1 MAAQK
6 KDIQINL
13 LPKDKFAGSPL
24 GRILKWLLS
33 TFRIMVIVVEMVVML
48 AFFSRFWLDARNSD
62 LNDEIKQ
69 KTAQISAFATFE
81 KQYKTIQERLRIFQA
96 LASDQKYFSGNLN
109 LISSYLP
116 ADVFISTF
124 SASGNEIG
132 IAGISPS
139 EQSISQFIVNLEN
152 DTNIEKVTLTQIDT
166 GEKYEGLIGFGLV
179 INMKKGAL

>member
-6 KDIQINL
+6 KESQINL

-69 KTAQISAFATFE
+69 KSAQISAFATFE
-81 KQYKTIQERLRIFQA
+81 KQYKTIQERLKIFQA
-96 LASDQKYFSGNLN
+96 LAGGEKYFSGNLN
-109 LISSYLP
+109 LITSYLP
-116 ADVFISTF
+116 ADVVISSF
-124 SASGNEIG
+124 SATGNQVT
-132 IAGISPS
+132 IAGVSPF
-139 EQSISQFIVNLEN
+139 EQSISQFIVNLES
-152 DTNIEKVTLTQIDT
+152 DKDIESVTLTQVDA